1 MQLKKKRILF
11 GFFSFLLFFFSFIAH
26 YTDSIDLSIKNAQ
39 PFILLPLIT
48 AFSMFT
54 TPGTAAVS
62 GLALGICM
70 DGCAGGTVCFN
81 AIAIMLAATF
91 VSVAANNLFNR
102 NIKSAILLSVII
114 SLFYYILRWL
124 IFYAFSSGSHGS
136 SPSFNSRR
144 GIIST
149 FSRRR
154 IFSLMCPMV
163 SSAIKKTGVLK
174 RSAKLNAL
182 TVKSNIS

>member
-48 AFSMFT
+48 AFSMFA

-70 DGCAGGTVCFN
+70 DGCSGGTVCFN

-124 IFYAFSSGSHGS
+124 IFYAFSSGSHDNLTYLLS
-136 SPSFNSRR
+136 YAFPSVLYTNAFIFPFYFIFRYFNSR
-144 GIIST
+144 
-149 FSRRR
+149 
-154 IFSLMCPMV
+154 LD
-163 SSAIKKTGVLK
+163 
-174 RSAKLNAL
+174 L
-182 TVKSNIS
+182 TATRN

>member
-124 IFYAFSSGSHGS
+124 IFYAFSSGSHDNLTYLLS
-136 SPSFNSRR
+136 YAFPSVLYTNAFIFPFYFIFRYFNSR
-144 GIIST
+144 
-149 FSRRR
+149 
-154 IFSLMCPMV
+154 LD
-163 SSAIKKTGVLK
+163 
-174 RSAKLNAL
+174 L
-182 TVKSNIS
+182 TATRN

>member
-124 IFYAFSSGSHGS
+124 IFYAFSSGSHDNLTYLLS
-136 SPSFNSRR
+136 YVFPSVLYTNAFIFPFYFIFRYFNSR
-144 GIIST
+144 
-149 FSRRR
+149 
-154 IFSLMCPMV
+154 LD
-163 SSAIKKTGVLK
+163 
-174 RSAKLNAL
+174 L
-182 TVKSNIS
+182 TATRN

>member
-11 GFFSFLLFFFSFIAH
+11 GFFSFLLFFFLFIAH
-26 YTDSIDLSIKNAQ
+26 YTDSIDLS
-39 PFILLPLIT
+39 IT

-124 IFYAFSSGSHGS
+124 IFYAFSSGSHDNLTYLLS
-136 SPSFNSRR
+136 YAFPSVLYTNAFIFPFYFIFRYFNSR
-144 GIIST
+144 
-149 FSRRR
+149 
-154 IFSLMCPMV
+154 LD
-163 SSAIKKTGVLK
+163 
-174 RSAKLNAL
+174 L
-182 TVKSNIS
+182 TATRN

>member
-124 IFYAFSSGSHGS
+124 IFYAFSSGSHDNLTYLLS
-136 SPSFNSRR
+136 YAFPSVLYTNAFIFPFYFIFRYFNSWL
-144 GIIST
+144 G
-149 FSRRR
+149 
-154 IFSLMCPMV
+154 
-163 SSAIKKTGVLK
+163 
-174 RSAKLNAL
+174 L
-182 TVKSNIS
+182 TATRN

>member
-91 VSVAANNLFNR
+91 VSAAANNLFNR

-124 IFYAFSSGSHGS
+124 IFYAFSSGSHDNLTYLLS
-136 SPSFNSRR
+136 YAFPSVLYTNAFIFPFYFIFRYFNSR
-144 GIIST
+144 
-149 FSRRR
+149 
-154 IFSLMCPMV
+154 LD
-163 SSAIKKTGVLK
+163 
-174 RSAKLNAL
+174 L
-182 TVKSNIS
+182 TATRN